1 MSKEITIK
9 PQQINKTIKAPAS
22 KSVMQRV
29 IACAVLSEN
38 EIAVSNPSFC
48 DDCKAA
54 LKIAKNLGARIL
66 TEENKIIVIPGKN
79 TVQSNI
85 NCGESGLSVRMFSA
99 ILPHFGNKFTV
110 NGKGSLQNRP
120 VDMIENALKQIGL
133 KCETNNGF
141 LPLNISGNIKAGN
154 IEIDGSVSSQV
165 LTGLLIS
172 LPKAKKNS
180 IIKVKNLKSKPY
192 IDLTLRILNEFG
204 IEISNY
210 DYKEFHIKGNQ
221 KFARKNY
228 TVEGDWSGAAF
239 LIVAGLIAGKTEITG
254 LNLQS
259 EQADIQIIDAVKKA
273 NGNISL
279 TKNSVIA
286 EKSKLQAF
294 EFDATDSPDLF
305 PPLVTMAAYSE
316 GITSI
321 KGVNRLIYKESNR
334 AETLQKEFGKLGI
347 EITLQNDYMKIKGG
361 NVKGGNVNSHNDH
374 RIAMACAVAALGAES
389 EVIIK
394 NPNCVN
400 KSFPDFY
407 EILFREFQKVSNSL

>member
-228 TVEGDWSGAAF
+228 TVESDWSGAAF

-407 EILFREFQKVSNSL
+407 EILSGIK

>member
-54 LKIAKNLGARIL
+54 LKIAENLGARIL
-66 TEENKIIVIPGKN
+66 TEKNKIIVIPGKN

-228 TVEGDWSGAAF
+228 TVESDWSGAAF
-239 LIVAGLIAGKTEITG
+239 LIVAGIIAGKTEITG

-374 RIAMACAVAALGAES
+374 RIAMACAAAALGAES
-389 EVIIK
+389 EIIIK

-407 EILFREFQKVSNSL
+407 EILFNL